1 MTYLHKN
8 SAEEQKEA
16 HLKAQQLM
24 AICENLSITLDPIDW
39 QNAGMR
45 AEVTVNAI
53 AISDLLNLYQ
63 QDSDSILRRIR
74 VRLFEH
80 AALQAIHARQGF
92 KASIWSPVDVIQP
105 QEFSS
110 LWIITIETETRI
122 AIAEYIRN
130 GQRVYEPYQLDT
142 HNEQQL
148 AQLFGPLHTGEY
160 QIGESVTIEE
170 HERKHTGEIIY
181 ILPASKIV
189 PTRKSL
195 SRGYHTISGKAY
207 TNDASARYLVDCHD
221 GFPHL
226 INQSQVTQ
234 DKQATELL
242 PQER

>member
-16 HLKAQQLM
+16 YQQAQQLM
-24 AICENLSITLDPIDW
+24 ATCENLSITLDPIDW
-39 QNAGMR
+39 QRAGMR
-45 AEVTVNAI
+45 AEVTVNTI
-53 AISDLLNLYQ
+53 TISDLLNLYQ

-74 VRLFEH
+74 IKLFEH
-80 AALQAIHARQGF
+80 AALQAIHARPGF

-110 LWIITIETETRI
+110 LWIITIEADTRI

-148 AQLFGPLHTGEY
+148 MQLFGPLHTGEY
-160 QIGESVTIEE
+160 QIGDTVTIEE
-170 HERKHTGEIIY
+170 HERKYSGEVIY
-181 ILPASKIV
+181 ILPSSKTV
-189 PTRKSL
+189 PNRKYL

-207 TNDASARYLVDCHD
+207 TNDVSARYLVDCHD

-226 INQSQVTQ
+226 ISQSQVSQNKQ
-234 DKQATELL
+234 DTEL
-242 PQER
+242 PR